1 MENHRNYNG
10 ITEDLSIDN
19 ELYMDLALKQKLTEV
34 YKSYGF
40 TLARSYETDNV
51 LVFTIKTG
59 YFDNADIVP
68 TSNEFCSNKAF
79 AEFSNSGFAC
89 TVRAFMSPSQAEQQL
104 FNGFFS
110 VDSVL
115 ARLSNDYQRFTKN
128 IVSVFSPE
136 ASYEYINAPYLVNGR
151 IGSQSPA
158 EEVISRISSAK
169 PTLFLI
175 EAAAGFGKTCTAYEL
190 VDKLTQR
197 GEFLPLFSELSRNRQ
212 AVIFRHILLDEID
225 HTFPMLSSRLVQSEM
240 RNGRVITILDG
251 FDELLRKNEDGS
263 EFENHEPMLETIG
276 EFLTGNAKI
285 VLTTRRTI
293 LFEGDAFHNWVDKHA
308 DDFDLIRIK
317 ISEPRVAD
325 WLPDTRISALRSAG
339 LKVEHIANPVLL
351 SYLRCIP
358 DGEFVNV
365 ASLPHELV
373 ERYFEF
379 MLERETIRQDL
390 RMNPSRQQ
398 RILKSIA
405 EDMMNFGYTSETRD
419 YIVDQIARDNS
430 KLIDDAIASYPAGQR
445 PTKEGLVN
453 KLASHALLDR
463 NVREPDKIGFVN
475 EFVFGHFVAQ
485 VITKEREW
493 MSDDLRFIEPAVIS
507 YQPRSTQAKEKLW
520 TSLRSSLEFIPISDR
535 IDVSARLKGEIS
547 FELAD
552 EEAHGLEFTEMLI
565 GERVI
570 SNFQFNE
577 CVFKKCRFDLS
588 NLTSV
593 TFLNCRYYDCEII
606 DAAAGGPIHELGGT
620 GDANIIEILTQ
631 STVASAVPIEP
642 DRELILQRAVLNRF
656 WPVGRDTVMHKH
668 RPINGICAGL
678 NEFNRGEVLDTIT
691 SLKKKEILLVPHQS
705 SFVEINFEKIPEI
718 REILGR

>member
-1 MENHRNYNG
+1 
-10 ITEDLSIDN
+10 
-19 ELYMDLALKQKLTEV
+19 MDLILKQKLTEV
-34 YKSYGF
+34 YKAYGF
-40 TLARSYETDNV
+40 TLAKSYENDGV

-68 TSNEFCSNKAF
+68 TSDESCSNRAF
-79 AEFSNSGFAC
+79 AEFSDSGFAC
-89 TVRAFMSPSQAEQQL
+89 TVRAFMSPLQAEHQL
-104 FNGFFS
+104 FKGFFS
-110 VDSVL
+110 VESVL
-115 ARLSNDYQRFTKN
+115 ARLSNDYERFTRN
-128 IVSVFSPE
+128 IVSIFSAE
-136 ASYEYINAPYLVNGR
+136 AKYEYINAPYLINGR
-151 IGSQSPA
+151 VGTQSPA
-158 EEVISRISSAK
+158 EEVISRIESAK

-225 HTFPMLSSRLVQSEM
+225 HTFPMLSSRLVQNEM

-293 LFEGDAFHNWVDKHA
+293 LFEGDAFHNWVEKHS
-308 DDFDLIRIK
+308 DEFDLIRIK

-325 WLPDTRISALRSAG
+325 WLPETRVSALSSAG

-351 SYLRCIP
+351 SYLRCIS
-358 DGEFVNV
+358 DAEFVDV

-379 MLERETIRQDL
+379 MLDRETIRQDL

-430 KLIDDAIASYPAGQR
+430 KLIEDAIASYPPGQR

-485 VITKEREW
+485 VITKERDW

-507 YQPRSTQAKEKLW
+507 YQPRSTQAKDKLW
-520 TSLRSSLEFIPISDR
+520 NSLRPSIEFIPVSDR
-535 IDVSARLKGEIS
+535 VDISARLRGEIG
-547 FELAD
+547 FELRDD
-552 EEAHGLEFTEMLI
+552 EAQGLEFTDLLI
-565 GERVI
+565 GENSI
-570 SNFQFNE
+570 ASFQFNE
-577 CVFKKCRFDLS
+577 CIFRKCRFDLRKMR
-588 NLTSV
+588 NV
-593 TFLNCRYYDCEII
+593 TFLNCRYYDCSVVEPL
-606 DAAAGGPIHELGGT
+606 ASGSIHELGGS
-620 GDANIIEILTQ
+620 GDLEVIELLTK
-631 STVASAVPIEP
+631 STAATAELVKP
-642 DRELILQRAVLNRF
+642 DRQLLLERAVLERF

-668 RPINGICAGL
+668 RPIKGICAGL
-678 NEFNRGEVLDTIT
+678 SEFDRGEVLDAIT
-691 SLKKKEILLVPHQS
+691 SLKKKEILLVAHQS
-705 SFVEINFEKIPEI
+705 SFVEINFEEI
-718 REILGR
+718 LSIRDILGRQSNPNGN

>member
-1 MENHRNYNG
+1 
-10 ITEDLSIDN
+10 
-19 ELYMDLALKQKLTEV
+19 MDLGLKQKLTEV
-34 YKSYGF
+34 YKAYGF
-40 TLARSYETDNV
+40 TLAKYYENDGV
-51 LVFTIKTG
+51 LVFTLKTG

-68 TSNEFCSNKAF
+68 TSDVFCSDRAF
-79 AEFSNSGFAC
+79 REFSDAGFAC

-104 FNGFFS
+104 FKGFFS

-115 ARLSNDYQRFTKN
+115 ARLSSDYERFTKN
-128 IVSVFSPE
+128 IVSVFSPD
-136 ASYEYINAPYLVNGR
+136 AKYEYINAPYLINGR
-151 IGSQSPA
+151 VGVQSPA
-158 EEVISRISSAK
+158 EEVICRIESAK

-190 VDKLTQR
+190 VDKLTRR

-225 HTFPMLSSRLVQSEM
+225 HTFPMLSSRLVQNEM

-293 LFEGDAFHNWVDKHA
+293 LFEGDAFHSWVEKHS
-308 DDFDLIRIK
+308 DEFDLIRIK
-317 ISEPRVAD
+317 ISEPRVTD
-325 WLPDTRISALRSAG
+325 WLPEPRVTALSSAG

-351 SYLRCIP
+351 SYLRCIS
-358 DGEFVNV
+358 DTEFVDV

-373 ERYFEF
+373 EKYFEF
-379 MLERETIRQDL
+379 MLDRETIRQDL
-390 RMNPSRQQ
+390 RITPNRQQ

-445 PTKEGLVN
+445 PTKDELVN

-485 VITKEREW
+485 VITKDREW
-493 MSDDLRFIEPAVIS
+493 MSDDLRFIEPAVVS
-507 YQPRSTQAKEKLW
+507 YQPRSTQAKDKLW
-520 TSLRSSLEFIPISDR
+520 HSLATSLEFIPVSDR
-535 IDVSARLKGEIS
+535 VDISARLRGQIG
-547 FELAD
+547 FDLIDD
-552 EEAHGLEFTEMLI
+552 EAQGLEFSDLLI
-565 GERVI
+565 GENAIV
-570 SNFQFNE
+570 SFQFNE
-577 CVFKKCRFDLS
+577 CIFRKCRFDLRKMQ
-588 NLTSV
+588 NV
-593 TFLNCRYYDCEII
+593 TFLNCRYYDCEVLESF
-606 DAAAGGPIHELGGT
+606 AAGPIHELGGS
-620 GDANIIEILTQ
+620 GDAGVIELLTQ
-631 STVASAVPIEP
+631 STAATTVPVAP
-642 DRELILQRAVLNRF
+642 DKQLLLERAVLERF

-668 RPINGICAGL
+668 RPIKGICTGL
-678 NEFNRGEVLDTIT
+678 GEFQRGEVLDTIS
-691 SLKKKEILLVPHQS
+691 SLKKREILLVPHQS
-705 SFVEINFEKIPEI
+705 SFVEINFEKILEI
-718 REILGR
+718 REILGRYGCVNGN

>member
-1 MENHRNYNG
+1 
-10 ITEDLSIDN
+10 
-19 ELYMDLALKQKLTEV
+19 MDINLKQKLTEV

-40 TLARSYETDNV
+40 TLAKFYDTDEV
-51 LVFTIKTG
+51 LVFTLKTG

-68 TSNEFCSNKAF
+68 TSRISTSDRAF
-79 AEFSNSGFAC
+79 QEFSNSGFAC
-89 TVRAFMSPSQAEQQL
+89 TVRPFTSPVQAEQQL
-104 FNGFFS
+104 FKGFFS
-110 VDSVL
+110 VESVL
-115 ARLSNDYQRFTKN
+115 ARLANDYQRFTN
-128 IVSVFSPE
+128 AIVSAFSSD
-136 ASYEYINAPYLVNGR
+136 AKYEYINAPYVVNGR
-151 IGSQSPA
+151 VGTQSPA
-158 EEVISRISSAK
+158 DEVISRIEAKK

-190 VDKLTQR
+190 VDKLTQK

-225 HTFPMLSSRLVQSEM
+225 HTFPMLSSRLVQNEM

-293 LFEGDAFHNWVDKHA
+293 LFEGDAFHNWVDKHS
-308 DDFDLIRIK
+308 DEFDLIRIK

-325 WLPDTRISALRSAG
+325 WLPEPRISALRGSG

-351 SYLRCIP
+351 SYLRCIS
-358 DGEFVNV
+358 DAEFVDV

-379 MLERETIRQDL
+379 MLNRETIRQDL
-390 RMNPSRQQ
+390 RMNPARQQ

-405 EDMMNFGYTSETRD
+405 EDMINYGYTSETRD

-430 KLIDDAIASYPAGQR
+430 KLIDDAIASYPPGQR
-445 PTKEGLVN
+445 PTKDEVAN

-475 EFVFGHFVAQ
+475 EFVFGHFIAQ

-493 MSDDLRFIEPAVIS
+493 ISDDLRFLEPAVVS
-507 YQPRSTQAKEKLW
+507 YQPRSTQAKDKLW
-520 TSLRSSLEFIPISDR
+520 NSLGSSLEFLSASDR
-535 IDVSARLKGEIS
+535 ADFSARLRGS
-547 FELAD
+547 VDFELKDD
-552 EEAHGLEFTEMLI
+552 EVQGLDFTDIRI
-565 GERVI
+565 GEARI
-570 SNFQFNE
+570 SSFQFNE
-577 CVFKKCRFDLS
+577 CVFRRCRFNLS
-588 NLTSV
+588 KLSDV
-593 TFLNCRYYDCEII
+593 TFLNCRYYDCVV
-606 DAAAGGPIHELGGT
+606 DDPTAAGPIHELGGI
-620 GDANIIEILTQ
+620 GDGDVIEMLTK
-631 STVASAVPIEP
+631 STVETAVPIAR
-642 DRELILQRAVLNRF
+642 DRQNLLERAVLERF

-668 RPINGICAGL
+668 RPIKGICVGL
-678 NEFNRGEVLDTIT
+678 GEFDHGEVLDTIAT
-691 SLKKKEILLVPHQS
+691 LKRRDILLVPHQS
-705 SFVEINFEKIPEI
+705 SFVEINFEKILEI
-718 REILGR
+718 RDILGRQGNVNGG